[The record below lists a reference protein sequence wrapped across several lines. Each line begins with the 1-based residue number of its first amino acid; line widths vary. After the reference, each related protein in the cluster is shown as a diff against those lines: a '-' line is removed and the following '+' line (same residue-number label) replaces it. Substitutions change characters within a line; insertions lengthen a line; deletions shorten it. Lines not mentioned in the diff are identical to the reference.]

1 MKDLFY
7 ETITGKKFY
16 VRNGNKGR
24 NDLILFLEN
33 HQVTYEEMFL
43 MGCFFVSNE
52 NSNYPNGKG
61 GMLFI
66 EAMIKAMLSIEKWSG
81 LDKEYISKMVEKL
94 SIEYGVKGYEDASG
108 FNSKGRSGDFVC
120 TARDMCGYV
129 KKLQTDLE
137 KRRKS
142 IVVSVYK
149 NRRRNE

>member
-7 ETITGKKFY
+7 ETITGKRFY
-16 VRNGNKGR
+16 ISNGNKGR

-43 MGCFFVSNE
+43 MSCFFVTNE

-61 GMLFI
+61 GILFI

-81 LDKEYISKMVEKL
+81 LDKEYINKIVEKL

-108 FNSKGRSGDFVC
+108 FNSKSHSGDFVC
-120 TARDMCGYV
+120 PARDMCGYV
-129 KKLQTDLE
+129 KKLQVDLE
-137 KRRKS
+137 KRRKKDCGFGF
-142 IVVSVYK
+142 YNQK
-149 NRRRNE
+149 EE